1 MQLALTKHSLE
12 EMANDG
18 RTADDVK
25 HAVTNGQVVLEE
37 QKQDRL
43 WRVEGKDVDGN
54 RIQVVVAA
62 YEAIIQVKVI
72 TTF

>member
-1 MQLALTKHSLE
+1 MH
-12 EMANDG
+12 G
-18 RTADDVK
+18 R
-25 HAVTNGQVVLEE
+25 VVLQE

-54 RIQVVVAA
+54 RIQVVVAVD
-62 YEAIIQVKVI
+62 EANIRVKVI